1 MQTSIGSN
9 STTTDDGVKCI
20 ESERQALLAF
30 KQGLVDEHGR
40 LSSWGSEEE
49 KKNCCEWEGV
59 QCSNKTGHITMLNL
73 TTYSYDRHFILRVD
87 LFLVSLQNANLASLQ
102 YLDLGYNNFNSVKN
116 LEWLSRL
123 FHLQYL
129 GLSDIDLSKVN
140 KDGLQVINKL
150 HHLTNLSLYRCN
162 LRDVIPQYFPIINTS
177 STPLIQLGLG
187 SNNLTTSAFLWLFN
201 FSNSLVSLDLSS
213 NQFRGPIPETFGH
226 MTPLEE
232 LYLND
237 NQFEG
242 EIPKSF
248 WSGNLSSLRYLLL
261 SKNKLSGNIPKSIG
275 LLSKLEALSISFN
288 SFNGVITEEHFSTL
302 SNLWGLD
309 LSSNH
314 LSINFSC
321 DWIPPFQL
329 KYILLGSCKL
339 GPDFPSWLQTQRSYK
354 YLNIS
359 ATGISDSIPIWFGNL
374 PSTARGLD
382 LSSNQIRGI
391 LPDFSRNFSS
401 DSYDLGID
409 TSGNHL
415 EGPLPS
421 FPGNTTH
428 INLSK
433 NSFNGSISSLCA
445 MTDMSLE
452 FLDLSR
458 NQLFGELP
466 DCMMRWSSL
475 RILNLAN
482 NHFFGKIPS
491 FVGSLTL
498 IETFDLQNNS
508 LSGKIPGSL
517 RNCSKLQFLGLSN
530 NRLSGIIPSWIGE
543 RLNSLN
549 FLLLKSNYFIGEIPL
564 ETCQLTN
571 ILLLDLSNNSLS
583 GHIPRCIGNLTAL
596 ARKDIAARGHFFN
609 YSHVSSTYG
618 SYADKASVIW
628 KGIEYHYE
636 NLTLQRTI
644 DLSSNNLTGEIPVQI
659 SSLFEM
665 HQLNLSRNHLI
676 GRIPPDIGQIR
687 QLESLDLSHNRLSGR
702 LPLSMSQLYSLS
714 KLDLSYNNFSGR
726 IPTSTQM
733 DTFNA
738 SAFAGNPT
746 LCGPPLTPSCPGD
759 EKLIDDGV
767 KYNQQDKDE
776 FWKAFQPSMKLGMA
790 FGFLGVLALKI
801 DHPWKHV
808 CLLLSNY
815 MKKTGPSSSSI
826 TASPSLSTLPNSF
839 SDLAMTDSKSPSTA
853 TKHHSPT
860 KAEAK
865 AISLLYAT
873 GRTMVFA
880 YGVTF
885 AFVVCTAFLV
895 PNPSSSSSPWIK
907 NFLKSSSS
915 SSRFSSLFFSFV
927 SNSSQTDGN
936 PLPFT
941 PPPAAAFRVSWES
954 SGFSDKNGSLSS
966 DGESGVSEDVRV
978 FNQTATLLSLRLFL
992 SLSFKPARSVSI
1004 RRILAS
1010 ISDLPQGSEPS
1021 PSARGARSPL
1031 PQEYPIFE
1039 ENES

>member
-1 MQTSIGSN
+1 MKILGAGSLHLIYALLVLLHMQTSIGSN

-20 ESERQALLAF
+20 KSERQALLAF

-59 QCSNKTGHITMLNL
+59 QCSNTTGHITMLNL
-73 TTYSYDRHFILRVD
+73 TAYLYDLHFILRGNLSPSLFKLQHLIFLGLSGNNFNLSHIPESIGSLNKIQHLD
-87 LFLVSLQNANLASLQ
+87 LYYCNLSGSLPSQLANLTSLQ
-102 YLDLGYNNFNSVKN
+102 YLDLSYNNFNSVKN

-123 FHLQYL
+123 SYLQYL
-129 GLSDIDLSKVN
+129 RLSGNDLSK
-140 KDGLQVINKL
+140 
-150 HHLTNLSLYRCN
+150 
-162 LRDVIPQYFPIINTS
+162 YFPIINTS
-177 STPLIQLGLG
+177 STSLVHLDLG
-187 SNNLTTSAFLWLFN
+187 SNNLTTSAFQWLFN
-201 FSNSLVSLDLSS
+201 FSNSLVSLYLSS
-213 NQFRGPIPETFGH
+213 NQFRGPIPDTFSH
-226 MTPLEE
+226 MTFLEE
-232 LYLND
+232 LDLSN

-248 WSGNLSSLRYLLL
+248 WSGNLSSLRNLNLR
-261 SKNKLSGNIPKSIG
+261 KNRLSGTIPKGIG

-288 SFNGVITEEHFSTL
+288 SFNGVITEKHFSTL
-302 SNLWGLD
+302 YNLRGLD

-314 LSINFSC
+314 LSFNFSC
-321 DWIPPFQL
+321 NWIPPFQL

-339 GPDFPSWLQTQRSYK
+339 GPGFPSWLQTQRSYK

-401 DSYDLGID
+401 DSSDLGID

-421 FPGNTTH
+421 FPANTTH

-445 MTDMSLE
+445 ITDMSLE

-491 FVGSLTL
+491 FVGFLSL

-583 GHIPRCIGNLTAL
+583 GHIPWCIGDLTAL
-596 ARKDIAARGHFFN
+596 ARKDITAQHHFFN
-609 YSHVSSTYG
+609 SSLVSINYR
-618 SYADKASVIW
+618 SYADKASIVW
-628 KGIEYHYE
+628 KGIEYPFE

-644 DLSSNNLTGEIPVQI
+644 DLSSNKLTGEIPGQI
-659 SSLFEM
+659 SSLSEM

-815 MKKTGPSSSSI
+815 MKVYLSNLKGYLCLIVSALCLVI
-826 TASPSLSTLPNSF
+826 TVSAARLRR
-839 SDLAMTDSKSPSTA
+839 K
-853 TKHHSPT
+853 
-860 KAEAK
+860 
-865 AISLLYAT
+865 
-873 GRTMVFA
+873 
-880 YGVTF
+880 
-885 AFVVCTAFLV
+885 
-895 PNPSSSSSPWIK
+895 
-907 NFLKSSSS
+907 LK
-915 SSRFSSLFFSFV
+915 F
-927 SNSSQTDGN
+927 
-936 PLPFT
+936 
-941 PPPAAAFRVSWES
+941 
-954 SGFSDKNGSLSS
+954 
-966 DGESGVSEDVRV
+966 
-978 FNQTATLLSLRLFL
+978 
-992 SLSFKPARSVSI
+992 
-1004 RRILAS
+1004 
-1010 ISDLPQGSEPS
+1010 
-1021 PSARGARSPL
+1021 
-1031 PQEYPIFE
+1031 
-1039 ENES
+1039 

>member
-1 MQTSIGSN
+1 MKILGAGSLHLVYALLILLHMQTSIGSN
-9 STTTDDGVKCI
+9 STIADDGVKCI

-30 KQGLVDEHGR
+30 KQGLVDEHGW
-40 LSSWGSEEE
+40 LSSWGGEEE

-59 QCSNKTGHITMLNL
+59 QCSNTTGHITILHL
-73 TTYSYDRHFILRVD
+73 TTDVPDPHFILRGNLSPSLFELQHLIYLD
-87 LFLVSLQNANLASLQ
+87 LSGNNFSLSHIPESISSLNKIQHFDLSSCNLSGSVPSQLANLTSLQ
-102 YLDLGYNNFNSVKN
+102 YLDLSYNKFNIQN
-116 LEWLSRL
+116 LVWLSHLSYLQCLRL
-123 FHLQYL
+123 
-129 GLSDIDLSKVN
+129 GGNDLSKVN
-140 KDGLQVINKL
+140 NDWLQVINKL
-150 HHLTNLSLYRCN
+150 PHLTNLSLDGCN
-162 LRDVIPQYFPIINTS
+162 LRDVIPQYFPIINAS
-177 STPLIQLGLG
+177 NTPLVHLCLQR
-187 SNNLTTSAFLWLFN
+187 NKLTTFAFQWLFN
-201 FSNSLVSLDLSS
+201 FSSSLVSLDLSS
-213 NQFRGPIPETFGH
+213 NQFRGPIPETFSH
-226 MTPLEE
+226 MTFLEE
-232 LYLND
+232 LDLSN
-237 NQFEG
+237 NQFVG

-248 WSGNLSSLRYLLL
+248 WSGNLSSLRNLNLA
-261 SKNKLSGNIPKSIG
+261 KNKLSGTIPKSIRF
-275 LLSKLEALSISFN
+275 LSKLECLYISFN

-421 FPGNTTH
+421 FPANTTH

-445 MTDMSLE
+445 MTDLSLE

-491 FVGSLTL
+491 FVGSLSL

-508 LSGKIPGSL
+508 LSGKIPSSL

-583 GHIPRCIGNLTAL
+583 GHIPWCIGNLTAL
-596 ARKDIAARGHFFN
+596 ARKDITAQHHFFN
-609 YSHVSSTYG
+609 SSLVSITYG
-618 SYADKASVIW
+618 SYADKASLVW
-628 KGIEYHYE
+628 KGIEYPFE

-644 DLSSNNLTGEIPVQI
+644 DLSSNKLTGEIPGQI
-659 SSLFEM
+659 SSLSEM

-676 GRIPPDIGQIR
+676 GRIPPDIGQMR

-702 LPLSMSQLYSLS
+702 LPPSISQLYSLS

-738 SAFAGNPT
+738 SAFVGNPT

-776 FWKAFQPSMKLGMA
+776 FWKGFKPSMELGMA
-790 FGFLGVLALKI
+790 FGYLGVLALKI

-815 MKKTGPSSSSI
+815 MKVYLSNLKDCLCLIVSALCLVI
-826 TASPSLSTLPNSF
+826 TASAARLRR
-839 SDLAMTDSKSPSTA
+839 K
-853 TKHHSPT
+853 
-860 KAEAK
+860 
-865 AISLLYAT
+865 
-873 GRTMVFA
+873 
-880 YGVTF
+880 
-885 AFVVCTAFLV
+885 
-895 PNPSSSSSPWIK
+895 
-907 NFLKSSSS
+907 LK
-915 SSRFSSLFFSFV
+915 F
-927 SNSSQTDGN
+927 
-936 PLPFT
+936 
-941 PPPAAAFRVSWES
+941 
-954 SGFSDKNGSLSS
+954 
-966 DGESGVSEDVRV
+966 
-978 FNQTATLLSLRLFL
+978 
-992 SLSFKPARSVSI
+992 
-1004 RRILAS
+1004 
-1010 ISDLPQGSEPS
+1010 
-1021 PSARGARSPL
+1021 
-1031 PQEYPIFE
+1031 
-1039 ENES
+1039 